1 MSDWHCTNA
10 VPSGITPGDRSFAYG
25 DGLFETIAVR
35 QGKARFWEYHLER
48 LFVGCMRLDIPA
60 PTQTEL
66 QKTLNQVLA
75 SHSCANGTLKL
86 LLTRG
91 EGPRGYRPPE
101 SPTPQL
107 WYRFWPEEFPEES
120 SSVELQFADLVLARQ
135 TALAGMK
142 HLNRLEQVLGG
153 KNAPE
158 VLFCD
163 AHQNVVCGRMSNVF
177 FVSEDKL
184 CTPGL
189 SHAGVAGVAR
199 RAVLQVAHASGV
211 EVKVGDFSVSQVR
224 TADELFICNSRYL
237 IRPVS
242 ELAGRKVALGP
253 HTRQLAIEVR
263 QLAQSL

>member
-1 MSDWHCTNA
+1 MSDWICSNA
-10 VPSGITPGDRSFAYG
+10 SLPGITPDDRSFAYG
-25 DGLFETIAVR
+25 DGLFETVAIR
-35 QGKARFWEYHLER
+35 RGRARFWQFHCER
-48 LFVGCMRLDIPA
+48 LLLGCMRLNIPA

-66 QKTLNQVLA
+66 QHALNHALA
-75 SHSCANGTLKL
+75 SQPGADGTFKL

-91 EGPRGYRPPE
+91 EGPRGYRPPA
-101 SPTPQL
+101 SPVPQL
-107 WYRFWPEEFPEES
+107 WHRFWPEEFSEED
-120 SSVELQFADLVLARQ
+120 SSVELEFAGLNLARQ

-142 HLNRLEQVLGG
+142 HVNRLEQVLGG
-153 KNAPE
+153 KNTPE

-177 FVSEDKL
+177 FVLEESL

-224 TADELFICNSRYL
+224 TAEELFICNSRYL
-237 IRPVS
+237 IRPVIA
-242 ELAGRKVALGP
+242 LAGRKLALGSR
-253 HTRQLAIEVR
+253 TRQLAAGVQ
-263 QLAQSL
+263 QLAESL